1 MSGPYTWPS
10 TLAPDRG
17 RVRLRSLTSITRNPF
32 TGATL
37 RQKRG
42 QALWTAEYTYSARN
56 RTNVASV
63 RALIAKAEGPLDT
76 FYLPLFNQPDTQGFQ
91 ADNSSITLGA
101 NAALNATS
109 LTLNNLDLGTGVS
122 INAGSIIGVDTARA
136 YVILDD
142 LTDGGTSVDIWPPV
156 RQAASSGDA
165 CSLQFPTVKMHL
177 VSDDA
182 FEESFSEEPTGEI
195 TVSFVEALET

>member
-1 MSGPYTWPS
+1 MAGPYTWPS

-17 RVRLRSLTSITRNPF
+17 RVRLRSITAITRNPF
-32 TGATL
+32 TGATM

-42 QALWTAEYTYSARN
+42 NALWTAEYTYSARN

-63 RALIAKAEGPLDT
+63 RALVAKAEGPLDT

-101 NAALNATS
+101 NAPIGDTS
-109 LTLNNLDLGTGVS
+109 LTLNNLDIDTGIS
-122 INAGSIIGVDTARA
+122 INAGTIISVDTSRA

-142 LTDGGTSVDIWPPV
+142 LTDSNTSVNIWPPV
-156 RQAASSGDA
+156 RETLTSGDA

-177 VSDDA
+177 VNDDA
-182 FEESFSEEPTGEI
+182 FEESFSEEPVGEI
-195 TVSFVEALET
+195 TVSFVEALEV